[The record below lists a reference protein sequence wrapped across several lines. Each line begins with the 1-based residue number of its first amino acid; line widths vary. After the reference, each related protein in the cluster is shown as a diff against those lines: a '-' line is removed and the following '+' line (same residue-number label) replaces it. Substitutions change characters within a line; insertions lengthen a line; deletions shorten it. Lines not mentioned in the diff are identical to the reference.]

1 MTKVFNRFNSEAEK
15 ILKNGGIGVIPTDT
29 IYGIVCSALSKK
41 SVNKVYRLRKR
52 SPNKPVIVLINSVH
66 DLKKFGVTLNPIGYK
81 LLAKL
86 WPGPVSVILR
96 MTNSSAVANAMAD
109 KKEQI
114 AKFRYL
120 HRGKNAVAFRLPADV
135 ALCRFLKKTG
145 PLIAPSA
152 NFESEPPAKTIKE
165 TQKYFGDKIDF
176 YIDGGK
182 LKSKPST
189 LISIKNDKIHVIRTG
204 AANIKSVNLF

>member
-1 MTKVFNRFNSEAEK
+1 
-15 ILKNGGIGVIPTDT
+15 
-29 IYGIVCSALSKK
+29 
-41 SVNKVYRLRKR
+41 
-52 SPNKPVIVLINSVH
+52 
-66 DLKKFGVTLNPIGYK
+66 
-81 LLAKL
+81 
-86 WPGPVSVILR
+86 

-135 ALCRFLKKTG
+135 ALRRFLKKTG